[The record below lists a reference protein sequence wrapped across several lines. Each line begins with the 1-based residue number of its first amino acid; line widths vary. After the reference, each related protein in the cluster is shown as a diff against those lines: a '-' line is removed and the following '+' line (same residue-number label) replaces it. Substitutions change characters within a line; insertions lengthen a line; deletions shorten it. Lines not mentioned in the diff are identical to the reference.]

1 MPTIDPKGFLQMEI
15 KLVVCAALIDRDG
28 RVLINLRPK
37 GKVMAG
43 FWEFPG
49 GKTLVDESTEN
60 ALIREIKEELK
71 INIQEYKFLY
81 DYIFEYKSLNKKIHL
96 YFYLITKF
104 DNDIINTIHEQLK
117 WIEIQ
122 ELSNYDFL
130 EGDYEIIEKIINND
144 IKI

>member
-1 MPTIDPKGFLQMEI
+1 MRSKSIN
-15 KLVVCAALIDRDG
+15 VVGGLILYKNKI
-28 RVLINLRPK
+28 LICQRTKDCDHPLK
-37 GKVMAG
+37 
-43 FWEFPG
+43 WEFPG

-130 EGDYEIIEKIINND
+130 EGDYEIIQKIINND

>member
-1 MPTIDPKGFLQMEI
+1 MRSKAIN
-15 KLVVCAALIDRDG
+15 VVGGLILYKNKI
-28 RVLINLRPK
+28 LICQRTKDCDHPLK
-37 GKVMAG
+37 
-43 FWEFPG
+43 WEFPG

-71 INIQEYKFLY
+71 INILEYKFLH
-81 DYIFEYKSLNKKIHL
+81 DYVFEYKSLNKKIHL

-130 EGDYEIIEKIINND
+130 EGDYEIIQKIINND

>member
-1 MPTIDPKGFLQMEI
+1 MRSKAI
-15 KLVVCAALIDRDG
+15 KVVGALILYKNKI
-28 RVLINLRPK
+28 LICQRKEEHDHPLK
-37 GKVMAG
+37 
-43 FWEFPG
+43 WEFPG
-49 GKTLVDESTEN
+49 GKTFVDESTEN
-60 ALIREIKEELK
+60 ALTREIKEELK

-130 EGDYEIIEKIINND
+130 EGDYEIIQKIINND
-144 IKI
+144 NKIY